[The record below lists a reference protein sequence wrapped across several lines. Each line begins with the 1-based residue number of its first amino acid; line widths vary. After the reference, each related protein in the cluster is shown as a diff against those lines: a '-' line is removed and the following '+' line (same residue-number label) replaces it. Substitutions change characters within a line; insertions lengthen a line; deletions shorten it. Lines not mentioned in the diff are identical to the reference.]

1 MTVERLAMHEAMRC
15 VVRGRVQGV
24 AFRAATCA
32 RAEELGLQGYAR
44 NLSDGGVEVYA
55 QGAAEALAAL
65 RRWLTE
71 GPALARVDG
80 LECAE
85 AQPES
90 VSGFSIR
97 Y

>member
-1 MTVERLAMHEAMRC
+1 MHEAMRC
-15 VVRGRVQGV
+15 LVRGRVQGV
-24 AFRAATCA
+24 SFRAAACA
-32 RAEELGLQGYAR
+32 RGDALGLQGYAR
-44 NLSDGGVEVYA
+44 NLPDGGVEVYA
-55 QGAAEALAAL
+55 QGAPEALAAL

-71 GPALARVDG
+71 GPPLARVDG

-85 AQPES
+85 APSEP

>member
-1 MTVERLAMHEAMRC
+1 MLEAMRC

-24 AFRAATCA
+24 SFRAATCA
-32 RAEELGLQGYAR
+32 RADELGLLGYAR
-44 NLSDGGVEVYA
+44 NLPDGGVEVYA
-55 QGAAEALAAL
+55 QGSPEALAAL
-65 RRWLTE
+65 RRWLRQ
-71 GPALARVDG
+71 GPPLAHVDG

-85 AQPES
+85 APSEP

>member
-1 MTVERLAMHEAMRC
+1 MREAMRC

-24 AFRAATCA
+24 SFRAATCA
-32 RAEELGLQGYAR
+32 RADELGLQGYAR
-44 NLSDGGVEVYA
+44 NLPDGGVKVYA
-55 QGAAEALAAL
+55 QGTSEALAAL

-71 GPALARVDG
+71 GPPLARVDG

-85 AQPES
+85 APFEP